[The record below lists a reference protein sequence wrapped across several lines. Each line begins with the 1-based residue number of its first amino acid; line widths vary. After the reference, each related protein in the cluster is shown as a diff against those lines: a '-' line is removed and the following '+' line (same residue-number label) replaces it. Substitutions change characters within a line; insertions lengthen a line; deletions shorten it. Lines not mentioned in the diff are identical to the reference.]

1 MVIRTVL
8 VPGIVAVVIH
18 SLGPIFLSGTLMPLV
33 CVSTILV
40 RLLLMS
46 SYINSTMN
54 TRVLLTMIARPLR
67 GIGLPHFCHPLSFIN
82 VLSRRVLVVG
92 RVSMFL
98 VVSINW
104 TLLASPL
111 RGMRVWVRL
120 SWLELRPG
128 DQGALAVIPVL
139 SLFICLPRSH
149 VILAAM
155 SLCVIPV
162 RMIVVIISSLIA
174 IRISAPLLLL
184 VPLHFLI
191 IL

>member
-1 MVIRTVL
+1 MVI
-8 VPGIVAVVIH
+8 P

-33 CVSTILV
+33 CVSTILI
-40 RLLLMS
+40 RLLMI
-46 SYINSTMN
+46 SYINSTKN

-111 RGMRVWVRL
+111 RGMRVWVRP

-128 DQGALAVIPVL
+128 NHGTLAVIPVL
-139 SLFICLPRSH
+139 SLFIALHRSPAIM
-149 VILAAM
+149 VAIGLGM
-155 SLCVIPV
+155 IPV
-162 RMIVVIISSLIA
+162 GMIVVIISSLVA
-174 IRISAPLLLL
+174 ICISAPLLLL

>member
-1 MVIRTVL
+1 MVIRTVV
-8 VPGIVAVVIH
+8 VPGIVAVVIPC
-18 SLGPIFLSGTLMPLV
+18 LGPIFLSGTLMPLV
-33 CVSTILV
+33 CVSTILI

-46 SYINSTMN
+46 SYINSTKN
-54 TRVLLTMIARPLR
+54 PRVLLTMIARPLR
-67 GIGLPHFCHPLSFIN
+67 GIWLPHFCHPVSFIN

-92 RVSMFL
+92 SVSMFL

-104 TLLASPL
+104 TLLASSL
-111 RGMRVWVRL
+111 RGMRVWVRP

-128 DQGALAVIPVL
+128 NHGTLAVIPVL
-139 SLFICLPRSH
+139 SLFIVLHRSPAIM
-149 VILAAM
+149 VAIGLGM
-155 SLCVIPV
+155 IPV
-162 RMIVVIISSLIA
+162 GMIVMIISSLVA